1 MIQIIEHFMID
12 FLPKNI
18 LKYCTVGVLGAATDF
33 LVYAFLIHS
42 FNLYYLVSNVISFIF
57 ALLLVYYLQKNW
69 TFQYFTINNSK
80 TFSRYLRIVV
90 ITYILNN
97 FILIVSIEL
106 VGTGL
111 LVSKI
116 IQILISFAWGY
127 YASNSYVFNKE
138 LID

>member
-1 MIQIIEHFMID
+1 MID

-42 FNLYYLVSNVISFIF
+42 FNLHYLVSNVISFIF

-69 TFQYFTINNSK
+69 TFQYFTTNNSK
-80 TFSRYLRIVV
+80 TFSRFLRIVV

-106 VGTGL
+106 VGTDL

-116 IQILISFAWGY
+116 IQVLIGFAWGY
-127 YASNSYVFNKE
+127 YASNSYVFNRD
-138 LID
+138 LIDK

>member
-1 MIQIIEHFMID
+1 MID